1 VWEGS
6 NRIGSLVINP
16 GGPGVSGIDDFANE
30 LAALTPQL
38 LDDFDIVTFDPRGV
52 RRSSP
57 VTWSLS
63 LAHELSQGHLLTVDG
78 SDHVSYFYSSCV
90 RAYVQTYL
98 INLATP
104 PVGATCSD

>member
-1 VWEGS
+1 LPRAEVWEGS

-57 VTWSLS
+57 V
-63 LAHELSQGHLLTVDG
+63 HLLTVDG

-98 INLATP
+98 IGLTTP
-104 PVGATCSD
+104 PAAATCSD

>member
-1 VWEGS
+1 
-6 NRIGSLVINP
+6 LVINP

-98 INLATP
+98 IGLTTP
-104 PVGATCSD
+104 PAAATCSD